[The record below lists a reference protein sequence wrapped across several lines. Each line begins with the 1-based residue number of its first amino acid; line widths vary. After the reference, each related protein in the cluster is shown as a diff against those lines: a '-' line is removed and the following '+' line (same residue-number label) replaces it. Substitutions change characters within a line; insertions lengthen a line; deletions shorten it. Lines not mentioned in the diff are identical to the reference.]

1 MRDFTSEAIEIAS
14 RHSQSDL
21 GTNRLLVLGLSRLVE
36 MTGEAA
42 SRVSDGTTARYP
54 QIPWREV
61 IGMRHRIVHG
71 YDNIDLSILWATIVD
86 DLPPLLHQLEK
97 ILEEMENS

>member
-1 MRDFTSEAIEIAS
+1 
-14 RHSQSDL
+14 
-21 GTNRLLVLGLSRLVE
+21 
-36 MTGEAA
+36 
-42 SRVSDGTTARYP
+42 
-54 QIPWREV
+54 
-61 IGMRHRIVHG
+61 MRHRIVHG